1 MGGLRQQASTL
12 ALEVCSRCTRN
23 PIQVSLLQAR
33 LVTIPVATTVAGTKD
48 RFILAAIE
56 SSTCAAK
63 GGLCMIRSHRSAMIV
78 LISAPADMMTST
90 MSLRQARLAIL
101 GAKTTWW
108 NADVKLATC
117 VLADGATG
125 LLRQANTFALEARS
139 RFADEAR
146 SCHQMHIIRFNF
158 SCMYQLPVNAK
169 ASLVLCSGLYGSV
182 VALSPGMLVQMQGR

>member
-33 LVTIPVATTVAGTKD
+33 LVTILVATTVAGTQD

-63 GGLCMIRSHRSAMIV
+63 GGLCTIRSHRSARIV

-90 MSLRQARLAIL
+90 MSLLQARQAIL

-108 NADVKLATC
+108 NAGVSLATC

-125 LLRQANTFALEARS
+125 LRQQASTLALEVCSRCTRNPIQVSLLQARLVTILVATTVAGTKD
-139 RFADEAR
+139 RFIVAAIESSTCAAKGGL
-146 SCHQMHIIRFNF
+146 
-158 SCMYQLPVNAK
+158 CMI
-169 ASLVLCSGLYGSV
+169 
-182 VALSPGMLVQMQGR
+182 